1 MYPRF
6 RLLIL
11 IALLS
16 LGVLSISAAQGAQQT
31 FATGQRAVFQA
42 AGAVLEERSGVK
54 PFEDLARGFL
64 VAEGIQGES
73 EEQMMRY
80 AVRTPEDKK
89 WDYRWCD
96 GRYDL
101 VVTMSP
107 SGSGETRVGVVSKI
121 EGYLAPFYL
130 LTRPP
135 MWLGRESKG
144 VLEQEIL
151 NAIEDKLSELRTT
164 GKITLHPRPTA
175 QPKPYEPG
183 ILSAPNAPWTANVN
197 AVVNDSTTTNH
208 QNETSV
214 AVKGDTIYVSWN
226 DYRGKTRTYAG
237 FARSTNRGT
246 TWTNQFIGNYAS
258 TSQWGYDTYVNLGRG
273 DTVYVCVERYNSSV
287 RDSLYRSPDAGNT
300 WLAPVDFGTIGS
312 VDKCYGDADPPYL
325 YHTYTDFASGAV
337 IRFSRSTNGGSSFSS
352 AVAVDRSSN
361 TSQGS
366 QPRAG
371 RGDTLYVV
379 WGMDD
384 RFTSG
389 WTTNFDVFVRR
400 SPDRGATW
408 PDTERVIMRCDNNY
422 GIFRWRHL
430 PMPAFDVNRQ
440 NGDLY
445 VANADADSTAPRHFR
460 MKFTRSTDAG
470 MTWSPQVR
478 LDAPAGADTFSAIF
492 PWIEVSP
499 GVPPTGGRVYV
510 TWISTKGGNSNLGCF
525 GRVSTDRGVTFLPEE
540 QISDTLVRPDSLPS
554 GSFAVIIGDYIGCRA
569 TNTYI
574 AAAWCDNRNQTRS
587 PSGREDVYVSTR
599 LHPSGIEEG
608 RSVFASAFPIAVELL
623 PAQPNP
629 AGGRVT
635 LRYGLPREENVLLQV
650 YDLTGHRV
658 RTLADGPQTAGY
670 HTALWD
676 GRNHIGRLAP
686 SGVYFY
692 RLQAGSESKVGKL
705 VLAR

>member
-1 MYPRF
+1 MLQRIVF
-6 RLLIL
+6 VRVAFLLGL
-11 IALLS
+11 AGLLVP
-16 LGVLSISAAQGAQQT
+16 LAQASQGTLPAD
-31 FATGQRAVFQA
+31 QRAVFKA
-42 AGAVLEERSGVK
+42 ASAVLEERIGAR
-54 PFEDLARGFL
+54 PFGDLQKGFL

-80 AVRTPEDKK
+80 AVRTPEDEQ

-107 SGSGETRVGVVSKI
+107 SGPGETRVGVVSKI

-135 MWLGRESKG
+135 MWMERESKG
-144 VLEQEIL
+144 ILEAEIL
-151 NAIEDKLSELRTT
+151 NAIGDKLAEINTT

-175 QPKPYEPG
+175 KPGPEAPG

-197 AVVNDSTTTNH
+197 AVVNDSTNTNH

-237 FARSTNRGT
+237 LGRSTNRGA
-246 TWTNQFIGNYAS
+246 TWTNQFVGAYAGN
-258 TSQWGYDTYVNLGRG
+258 TIWGYDTYVNIGRG
-273 DTVYVCVERYNSSV
+273 DTVYVCVERYSSSV
-287 RDSLYRSPDAGNT
+287 RDSLYRSPNAGNT
-300 WLAPVDFGTIGS
+300 WLAPVDFGTVGS

-325 YHTYTDFASGAV
+325 YHTYTDFTTSGT
-337 IRFSRSTNGGSSFSS
+337 IRFSRSTDGGASFSS
-352 AVAVDRSSN
+352 AFAVDRSST

-371 RGDTLYVV
+371 RGDTVYVV
-379 WGMDD
+379 WGLDNRYGTSWTVNYDD
-384 RFTSG
+384 MI
-389 WTTNFDVFVRR
+389 RR

-408 PDTERVIMRCDNNY
+408 PDTERVIGRFDNNY

-445 VANADADSTAPRHFR
+445 VANCDADSTAPRHFR
-460 MKFTRSTDAG
+460 MRFTRSTDAG
-470 MTWSPQVR
+470 MTWSTQVR

-574 AAAWCDNRNQTRS
+574 ATAWCDNRNQTRT

-599 LHPSGIEEG
+599 LHPSGVEEG
-608 RSVFASAFPIAVELL
+608 RPVFTSAVPIAVELL

-629 AGGRVT
+629 TGGRVT
-635 LRYGLPREENVLLQV
+635 LRYGLPREGNISLRI
-650 YDLTGHRV
+650 YDLTGHLV
-658 RTLADGPQTAGY
+658 RTLADGSQTAGY

-676 GRNHIGRLAP
+676 GRNHLGRHTP
-686 SGVYFY
+686 SGIYFY
-692 RLQAGSESKVGKL
+692 RLQAGSKSKVGKF